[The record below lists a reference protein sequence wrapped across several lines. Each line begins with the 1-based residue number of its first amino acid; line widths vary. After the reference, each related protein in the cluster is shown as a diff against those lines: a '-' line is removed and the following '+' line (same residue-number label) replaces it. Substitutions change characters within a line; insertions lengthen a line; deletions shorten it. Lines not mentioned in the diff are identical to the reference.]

1 MSKQVERKIPIN
13 DPPAAVAA
21 ETIAVG
27 ATVGNVARRATKTR
41 YMVLFILC
49 LLYLISYLD
58 RTAISVTAPEMI
70 KEFGFSKTQMG
81 VIFAAFFIPYG
92 TLQIVGGLLGDY
104 YGPRRVLT
112 LLMAWWS
119 IFTVVTG
126 MAWNLVSM
134 FIIRVLFGLGEAGG
148 FPAATRAMAT
158 WFRPEDRGNL
168 QGITH
173 AASRLGAAVAPPV
186 AVFLM
191 LTFGWRSV
199 FYILGFLGILWAIL
213 FYFYYRDNPKDHWGV
228 NDAELDLITANKE
241 EVHTAKKDKK
251 KIPWGAILKN
261 RHIWALTFAD
271 FCYGYTLWVY
281 LTWLPS
287 YLVQSRGFSILKMGF
302 YAALPLLGAMLGDIV
317 GGLLSDHLFRKTS
330 NLKLARCYVIFAAFV
345 GAVVF
350 TLLGVYN
357 DSALAAV
364 FLLTAAMF
372 FLECSNANLWAI
384 AMDLG
389 GDHFAG
395 TVSGFMNTGQ
405 GVAGMISPI
414 AFGFIVDVTGS
425 WTFPF
430 FFSTAILMVG
440 AFAILT
446 IDPSKSVKP
455 LDEAGPME
463 DLLLE

>member
-1 MSKQVERKIPIN
+1 MSNQKNERN
-13 DPPAAVAA
+13 RGSDPVVAVKLAAAG
-21 ETIAVG
+21 AV
-27 ATVGNVARRATKTR
+27 RATKAR
-41 YMVLFILC
+41 WLVLSILC

-81 VIFAAFFIPYG
+81 LIFSAFFIPYG

-112 LLMAWWS
+112 LLMGWWS
-119 IFTVVTG
+119 AFTIVTG
-126 MAWNLVSM
+126 MAWNLSSM
-134 FIIRVLFGLGEAGG
+134 FVIRVLFGLGEAGG

-191 LTFGWRSV
+191 LSYGWKTV
-199 FYILGFLGILWAIL
+199 FYILGSLGLLWAIV
-213 FYFYYRDNPKDHWGV
+213 FYFYYRDDPKDHSGV
-228 NDAELDLITANKE
+228 NEAELSLITANKE
-241 EVHTAKKDKK
+241 FVATAKKDKK
-251 KIPWGAILKN
+251 KIPWGGILKS
-261 RHIWALTFAD
+261 RHCWALTFSD

-287 YLVQSRGFSILKMGF
+287 YLVQSRGFSILKMGL
-302 YAALPLLGAMLGDIV
+302 YASLPLFAAMIGDIV
-317 GGLLSDHLFRKTS
+317 GGLLSDYLFKKTK
-330 NLKLARCYVIFAAFV
+330 NLKLSRCYLIFAAFI
-345 GAVVF
+345 GASVF
-350 TLLGVYN
+350 TLLGAYSASAYTAVYL
-357 DSALAAV
+357 LA
-364 FLLTAAMF
+364 AAMF

-389 GDHFAG
+389 GDHFSG

-414 AFGFIVDVTGS
+414 AFGAIVDATGS
-425 WTFPF
+425 WTIPF
-430 FFSTAILMVG
+430 FFSTAVLVVG
-440 AFAILT
+440 AISILT
-446 IDPSKSVKP
+446 IDPSKSIKP
-455 LDEAGPME
+455 LPEAGPME